1 MAVLTKELIDV
12 SVAEV
17 NSGGFHETQTCIE

>member
-1 MAVLTKELIDV
+1 MAMLTEELIDV

-17 NSGGFHETQTCIE
+17 NNGGLHETQTGIK